1 MTMDKLN
8 LANELV
14 LKIKELNDFLREAKK
29 AEVIDLSSDVIN
41 EHGKFVRKQYF
52 ELKKDMRDSLIEYLE
67 NEVLRFEKQLEEL

>member
-14 LKIKELNDFLREAKK
+14 FKIKELNDFLREAKK
-29 AEVIDLSSDVIN
+29 AEVIYLSSNVID
-41 EHGKFVRKQYF
+41 EHGKFVRKQYL
-52 ELKKDMRDSLIEYLE
+52 ELKKDMRDSIIEYFG